1 MLTNESSPGQLAQLE
16 LLHGRG
22 VGRIHDGGSL
32 SLSGV
37 TRHVKASHV
46 TFKRHTSRYSVTL
59 YHVPLYPDLGSS
71 ACTAS
76 GITTAQCPL
85 VPAFCCPAPLQSCST
100 PQPISTFSRCGTCS
114 HCFAIQLS
122 VVNNQTPPYTWNHN
136 YCYLF

>member
-1 MLTNESSPGQLAQLE
+1 MLTNQSSPCQLAKLK

-46 TFKRHTSRYSVTL
+46 ALQRHSC
-59 YHVPLYPDLGSS
+59 HVPLYPGLGSS

-85 VPAFCCPAPLQSCST
+85 VPAFCCPAPLQSCCT

-114 HCFAIQLS
+114 HCFAIQLA
-122 VVNNQTPPYTWNHN
+122 VVNKSSYIYSNRNDF
-136 YCYLF
+136 LRFI